1 MHDQPRLLTRQDGR
15 VLTVTFNNPPRHFF
29 DQRMAIELDELTRKL
44 CNDKTIGAVVITG
57 TDHTYLTHLDMPS
70 LVRASQVPPFRL
82 PYHAARVVA
91 ATSSLAARS
100 AAIQRLLQRTPA
112 ADFAFAA
119 NTYAALRRMNA
130 MDKVFVTAINGL
142 ALGAGCVFAL
152 ACDIRVAADDVQIG
166 LPESGIDILAAGG
179 GSQRLVRM
187 VGAGRALGMLLE
199 GEFLTAEAA
208 YRHGL
213 VHRVVPRSNL
223 RREAAALAE
232 RLASG
237 SPLINREIKRMVY
250 RAGDRRFAPA
260 TRMEAAS
267 LITTA
272 TAGQARQRIR
282 AYQDWLEAHPDL
294 PDAVIEAG
302 FDALLNGRTPVTC
315 E

>member
-1 MHDQPRLLTRQDGR
+1 
-15 VLTVTFNNPPRHFF
+15 
-29 DQRMAIELDELTRKL
+29 MAIELDELTRKL
-44 CNDKTIGAVVITG
+44 RHDKTIGAVVFTG
-57 TDHTYLTHLDMPS
+57 TDDTYLTHLDMPS
-70 LVRASQVPPFRL
+70 LVRACQVLPFRV
-82 PYHAARVVA
+82 PYPAARVA
-91 ATSSLAARS
+91 AVTSSLAARS
-100 AAIQRLLQRTPA
+100 AGLQRLLQRTSA
-112 ADFAFAA
+112 ADFVFEAS
-119 NTYAALRRMNA
+119 TYAALRRMNTI
-130 MDKVFVTAINGL
+130 DKVCVTAINGL

-166 LPESGIDILAAGG
+166 LPESALDILAAGG

-208 YRHGL
+208 YRCGL
-213 VHRVVPRSNL
+213 VQRVVPRSCLAQEVANL
-223 RREAAALAE
+223 AQ
-232 RLASG
+232 RLASR

-272 TAGQARQRIR
+272 TSGRARQKIR
-282 AYQDWLEAHPDL
+282 AYHDWLAAHPEL

-302 FDALLNGRTPVTC
+302 FDALLSGRTPVTC
-315 E
+315 K